1 MIDIP
6 APLAIAGSVIAALF
20 TTLVSVLV
28 WIAKEQL
35 AQSKNADSKQEARM
49 HTLGEKMDSGFHKM
63 TGKVAAIEQTQA
75 VHGEQINHL
84 SGRVDKLE
92 QQ

>member
-1 MIDIP
+1 
-6 APLAIAGSVIAALF
+6 
-20 TTLVSVLV
+20 
-28 WIAKEQL
+28 
-35 AQSKNADSKQEARM
+35 M